1 MRYNLVA
8 KREAPE
14 PPYICEMVD
23 IDVEAIP
30 FMLSS
35 LWLRAQKYWWIT
47 DDDQKYGRWLMNK
60 EGAALLM
67 PCSRKITNLLEAQYN
82 LLDATIRGEMRD
94 VTGAG
99 TDADPYIYDPA
110 IPQTVD
116 PIVYLT
122 PGLQYSA
129 IQSLRGIENISD
141 GRTSTNFSDVRN
153 IRQQLEDILNALNA
167 ESDEET
173 VELLRNIFLA
183 LGGVL

>member
-14 PPYICEMVD
+14 PPYECEMVD
-23 IDVEAIP
+23 VDVEAIP

-67 PCSRKITNLLEAQYN
+67 PCSRAITNLLEAQYN

-99 TDADPYIYDPA
+99 TDADPFIYDPI

-116 PIVYLT
+116 PLVYLT
-122 PGLQYSA
+122 PGLQFNSEK
-129 IQSLRGIENISD
+129 SLRGVENIAD
-141 GRTSTNFSDVRN
+141 GRTSSNFSDERN
-153 IRQQLEDILNALNA
+153 FRAILEEIRDALTA
-167 ESDEET
+167 ESNEET
-173 VELLRNIFLA
+173 VDLLQKIFLA